1 MVASQPMRRDQAPPH
16 FIPFT
21 HEPHAMKR
29 ISSKMTFFYKRIFPV
44 VMLGIL
50 LLIISLGALTS
61 TRNANPPPAVFIF
74 LVAAFIASVTFFVF
88 RKLIFDLVDE
98 VWDAG
103 DALVVRNKGREERI
117 LLPNIINIGYTQ
129 FVNPPRVTLWLRTPS
144 VFGDKVSFCPPV
156 GFSPLSVS
164 AIVDELVKRVD
175 DARQRKR

>member
-1 MVASQPMRRDQAPPH
+1 M
-16 FIPFT
+16 T
-21 HEPHAMKR
+21 R

-44 VMLGIL
+44 VMLGFL
-50 LLIISLGALTS
+50 LLFVTGALATQRS
-61 TRNANPPPAVFIF
+61 ANPPPAAFFLLVAGFLAVVGVFI
-74 LVAAFIASVTFFVF
+74 F

-103 DALVVRNKGREERI
+103 DALVVRNKGQEERI

-144 VFGDKVSFCPPV
+144 RFGEKVSFCPLV
-156 GFSPLSVS
+156 RFSAFSVS
-164 AIVDELVKRVD
+164 PIVDDLVRRVD